1 MLQAF
6 ELIIIVA
13 VVGVI
18 ASLCGL
24 AALLV
29 IPAIFGSK

>member
-13 VVGVI
+13 VVGAI
-18 ASLCGL
+18 AAACGL
-24 AALLV
+24 AALLA
-29 IPAIFGSK
+29 IPAIFGKK